1 MCCAPCPLGAPSPLF
16 VVTCS
21 FSEWMRSSKKAY
33 SSREELVLRRGIFAA
48 NLAKIQQHNAEGH
61 SWTMAVNQFA
71 DLTADEFK
79 AKFASSLR

>member
-1 MCCAPCPLGAPSPLF
+1 MSLLSPAPAPPLLCL
-16 VVTCS
+16 TCS

-61 SWTMAVNQFA
+61 SWAMSVNQFA